1 MTRLQAIQIWYKYDI
16 CNSWASV
23 SSLGLLLSCPQCYP
37 SCVAISSSSKNII
50 PIPKLFLGTLDFRSF
65 TKEYLT
71 WGKICTNYMTM
82 CLKILLAWKTKVDD
96 LNSVC
101 EGHEGHVLPRKD
113 EVFDDSQ
120 LSVNKWLSLR
130 HSQMGTS
137 CLPIAIEIL
146 THHED
151 CPSAKPSVLD

>member
-1 MTRLQAIQIWYKYDI
+1 MAKPP
-16 CNSWASV
+16 CHSWAQLSR
-23 SSLGLLLSCPQCYP
+23 SLGLLFSHLQRCP
-37 SCVAISSSSKNII
+37 SCVAISNSVKEYNSHPQALSQQFRFQEHQLYQRTSCMGKNT
-50 PIPKLFLGTLDFRSF
+50 PKLQKPMS
-65 TKEYLT
+65 
-71 WGKICTNYMTM
+71 
-82 CLKILLAWKTKVDD
+82 LKILPAWKTKVDD
-96 LNSVC
+96 LNSVL
-101 EGHEGHVLPRKD
+101 EGDKGHVLPRKD

-130 HSQMGTS
+130 HIQMGTS

>member
-1 MTRLQAIQIWYKYDI
+1 MGKNTQKQQT
-16 CNSWASV
+16 
-23 SSLGLLLSCPQCYP
+23 LL
-37 SCVAISSSSKNII
+37 
-50 PIPKLFLGTLDFRSF
+50 
-65 TKEYLT
+65 
-71 WGKICTNYMTM
+71 

-96 LNSVC
+96 LSSVH
-101 EGHEGHVLPRKD
+101 EGHQGHVLPRQDK
-113 EVFDDSQ
+113 VFDDSQ

-130 HSQMGTS
+130 HIQMGTS